1 MGNNTP
7 NRSAEQF
14 PFVPALILLVVFG
27 FALALFLAGQPRI
40 APQVRPTVTIRPSAT
55 PITPTAVAAVP
66 SEVPAQNVSAGT
78 YARENVRAGEN
89 VILATCSACHGMN
102 ARGIQGLGKNLLD
115 SEFIDSLTDD
125 ELVAFIRVGREASDP
140 LNTTGVPMPASGGN
154 PGLTDQN
161 LYDVVAYLRVNADHP
176 ERIGSGGG
184 AVGGSDAPA
193 ATPTLAGTPTPTTPF
208 VLPINRIGGATATPT
223 EAFVLPIN
231 RIGGGS
237 EATPEVTPGQ

>member
-27 FALALFLAGQPRI
+27 FALSLFLAGQPRI
-40 APQVRPTVTIRPSAT
+40 APQVRPTVTIRPTAT

-66 SEVPAQNVSAGT
+66 EAGAQTVSTGSYDPA
-78 YARENVRAGEN
+78 NVRAGEN
-89 VILATCSACHGMN
+89 VILGTCSACHGMN
-102 ARGIQGLGKNLLD
+102 ARGIQGLGKDMLD

-125 ELVAFIRVGREASDP
+125 ELVAFIRVGRQPFDP
-140 LNTTGVPMPASGGN
+140 LNTTGVLMPPSGGN
-154 PGLTDQN
+154 PALTEQN
-161 LYDVVAYLRVNADHP
+161 LHDVVAFLRVNAIHP
-176 ERIGSGGG
+176 ERIGAGGG
-184 AVGGSDAPA
+184 AAVA
-193 ATPTLAGTPTPTTPF
+193 ATEETPVVPQGTPTPTTPF

-223 EAFVLPIN
+223 EPFVLPIN
-231 RIGGGS
+231 RLGGGGSS